1 MCTCSSFPFHQK
13 DNTTRKNKMHVFVC
27 ECVFSSFD
35 TEGFASA
42 LRKYKWLRFQHVHL
56 RVGHSKIFQGSWSKP
71 LTYLVA
77 LCASFRCISRLS
89 ALSSSKFYL
98 TGPVLLQLAA
108 ALCPG
113 FGNLM
118 NVSIPEMVFWCWLC
132 FNCFF
137 SVLHIHIIRTIS
149 FERVLMFI
157 LFRVLRSISSWRG
170 ANGCGNSCAHDRDS
184 TPKRGMTSTQV
195 FSTAKYGNQSCRYVC
210 ILCLVHPCPCW
221 KETLA
226 TANSAVSGCLRGCFK
241 CSHRGLGGKLN
252 RVWIQGSVFALTLQS
267 IATQIKWHALRFMS
281 VACRH
286 HLSCDPFALRTG
298 SCTMW

>member
-1 MCTCSSFPFHQK
+1 MRCVCTLLGWRAWSAGFNTNGLINIDVQYCAVVYGMFMCTCSSFPFHQK

-118 NVSIPEMVFWCWLC
+118 NVSIPEMLFWCWLC
-132 FNCFF
+132 FNMFQLFF
-137 SVLHIHIIRTIS
+137 FCTTH
-149 FERVLMFI
+149 
-157 LFRVLRSISSWRG
+157 
-170 ANGCGNSCAHDRDS
+170 
-184 TPKRGMTSTQV
+184 
-195 FSTAKYGNQSCRYVC
+195 
-210 ILCLVHPCPCW
+210 
-221 KETLA
+221 
-226 TANSAVSGCLRGCFK
+226 
-241 CSHRGLGGKLN
+241 SHY
-252 RVWIQGSVFALTLQS
+252 T
-267 IATQIKWHALRFMS
+267 HY
-281 VACRH
+281 
-286 HLSCDPFALRTG
+286 
-298 SCTMW
+298 